1 MRKIAIALSKGG
13 VGKTTTAIN
22 LAAGLTRQDR
32 RVLLIDMDT
41 QGQAAKALGVQPAA
55 GLAEMVTEG
64 LEPDQVLTEA
74 RQGVWLLAGGR
85 SLAGLKR
92 VIARKDFGGEQTLA
106 EALAPLEGR
115 FDLVLLDT
123 APAWD
128 TLVVNALFYA
138 SEVLIPVSLEVMALQ
153 GMIEFVRALGPIQKY
168 HPGLAIRYVVP
179 TFMDRRVKKSD
190 EILAQ
195 LRGYYPDL
203 VCDPIRYNVR
213 LSEAPGY
220 SQTIFEYAP
229 HSSGAQDYQLLTERI
244 LRDGTS

>member
-22 LAAGLTRQDR
+22 LAAALGRQDR
-32 RVLLIDMDT
+32 HVLLVDMDT
-41 QGQAAKALGVQPAA
+41 QGQVAKALGVQPAA
-55 GLAEMVTEG
+55 GLAEMVMEG
-64 LEPDQVLTEA
+64 LEPDQVLAEA

-85 SLAGLKR
+85 SLTGLKR
-92 VIARKDFGGEQTLA
+92 VIDRRDFGGEKTLA
-106 EALAPLEGR
+106 EALAGLEGR

-128 TLVVNALFYA
+128 TLMVNALFYA

-168 HPGLAIRYVVP
+168 HPGLAMRHIVP

-220 SQTIFEYAP
+220 CQTIFEYAP

>member
-32 RVLLIDMDT
+32 RVLLVDLDT
-41 QGQAAKALGVQPAA
+41 QGQVAKALGVQPAA
-55 GLAEMVTEG
+55 GLAEMVMEG
-64 LEPDQVLTEA
+64 LAPDQVLAEA

-92 VIARKDFGGEQTLA
+92 VIERKDFGGEQTLA

-153 GMIEFVRALGPIQKY
+153 GMIDFVRALGPIQKY
-168 HPGLAIRYVVP
+168 HPSLAMRYIVP

-195 LRGYYPDL
+195 LRGYYPEL